1 MPWIVWLVLAVLL
14 GVAEALTLTF
24 ALGLLAVAALVA
36 AVVAGM
42 GGSLLVQLLAFAV
55 TGAATI
61 LVVRPV
67 ARRHLLQPPVVRDG
81 SDALV
86 GRVAVVTEEVT
97 ALHGLVR
104 VSGEEWSARAFD
116 ESEVIPAGTRVD
128 VIEIDGATA
137 VVHFWGV

>member
-1 MPWIVWLVLAVLL
+1 MPWIVWLVIAVLL

-24 ALGLLAVAALVA
+24 ALGLLAVAALAA

-42 GGSLLVQLLAFAV
+42 GGSLLAQLLAFAV
-55 TGAATI
+55 TGAATL

-67 ARRHLLQPPVVRDG
+67 ARRHLRQPPTVRDG

-97 ALHGLVR
+97 ALRGLVR
-104 VSGEEWSARAFD
+104 VSGEEWSARAF
-116 ESEVIPAGTRVD
+116 EENEVIPAGTKVD

-137 VVHFWGV
+137 VVHSWET

>member
-1 MPWIVWLVLAVLL
+1 MPWFVWLVLAVLL
-14 GVAEALTLTF
+14 GVAEAVTLTF

-42 GGSLLVQLLAFAV
+42 GGSMLAQLLAFAV
-55 TGAATI
+55 TGAATL

-67 ARRHLLQPPVVRDG
+67 ARRHLRQPPIVRDG

-97 ALHGLVR
+97 ALRGLVR
-104 VSGEEWSARAFD
+104 VSGEEWSARAF
-116 ESEVIPAGTRVD
+116 EENEVIPAGAKVD
-128 VIEIDGATA
+128 VIQIDGATA
-137 VVHFWGV
+137 VVHSWDS